1 MAENSGFDDI
11 FNSKSVA
18 IIGASNS
25 PLGGGGI
32 FLNAMKEMDSLKIFP
47 VNPKVEEISGLKCY
61 PSVNDIPEP
70 VDYGVIAV
78 SAKRVPGVIEECV
91 EKGIKGVQIFS
102 SGFKEVGEEGAALED
117 EIRRVAKDKIK
128 VIGPNCMGLY
138 YPSSGLSFFPGS
150 PTEGGVV
157 SFVSQSGR
165 FATFIIMMGAQIGI
179 KFNKIISFG
188 NAAVLESTDFLEYLG
203 DDPETKVIAAYIEGV
218 KDGKRFFE
226 VVKKISKK
234 KPTIIWRGGRTDQGG
249 RAAASHTGSLAGSSA
264 IWEALYKQT
273 GAVEVKSMEELLD
286 TILAFINLPASTGR
300 RVSILTGGGGETV
313 SSADACAEEA
323 LVVPPFTQKTKNK
336 VAQILNSPGTIHG
349 NPIDYSGMGF
359 SPGVLKKV
367 IKAAASDDNIDALIV
382 LQILGPG
389 LLKSMI
395 STSMIQQFIPGV
407 SVSDDGDSLDK
418 VITQFLKSSVN
429 DLIKLKKSIEKPL
442 IAISPFGAE
451 GEGNITKLQEAG
463 VPVYPTFERA
473 LRALSNFADYYE
485 FMEKVGD

>member
-1 MAENSGFDDI
+1 MTKCSDFDDI

-32 FLNAMKEMDSLKIFP
+32 FLNAMKDMDTIKIFP

-61 PSVNDIPEP
+61 PSVNDIPVP
-70 VDYGVIAV
+70 VDYAVIAV
-78 SAKRVPGVIEECV
+78 SAKRVPGVIEECIK
-91 EKGIKGVQIFS
+91 KGIKGVQIFS
-102 SGFKEVGEEGAALED
+102 SGFKEIGEDGAALED

-138 YPSSGLSFFPGS
+138 YPNSGLSFFPGS
-150 PTEGGVV
+150 PTESGVV

-165 FATFIIMMGAQIGI
+165 FATFIIMMGGQVGI

-218 KDGKRFFE
+218 KDGKRFFD

-273 GAVEVKSMEELLD
+273 GAIEVKSMEELLD
-286 TILAFINLPASTGR
+286 TITAFINLPSSTGR

-313 SSADACAEEA
+313 SSADACAEEN
-323 LVVPPFTQKTKNK
+323 LVVPPFTQKTKSR
-336 VAQILNSPGTIHG
+336 VAQILNTPGTIHG

-359 SPGVLKKV
+359 SPGILKRV
-367 IKAAASDDNIDALIV
+367 IRAAASDENIDALVV
-382 LQILGPG
+382 LQFLGPG
-389 LLKSMI
+389 LLESMI
-395 STSMIQQFIPGV
+395 SPTIIQQFLPGV
-407 SVSDDGDSLDK
+407 SGTDDGESMDK
-418 VITQFLKSSVN
+418 VIDMFLRSSVS
-429 DLIKLKKSIEKPL
+429 DLIKTKKSIGKPL

-451 GEGNITKLQEAG
+451 EAENISKLQEAG

-473 LRALSNFADYYE
+473 LRALSNFVDYYE
-485 FMEKVGD
+485 FLDKA